1 MYISLVYA
9 RPYKGLFAFA
19 YLPLHVYLTFGT
31 SIDLSCSFVTW
42 YQSHVRSRLHRRTPQ
57 LVLSRPPAALA
68 AGEIQRCSSAQRC
81 SPPLFHAAPL
91 PSVAAPN
98 PAASPQIRLPPLC
111 CCLDSDG
118 NRQKSAASAPIRP
131 PLLRFGPPALQ
142 FLPPAAAWDPAPLPA
157 LCYPKFLVLH
167 CCCCCLRP
175 ILFWLV
181 RVLLLIKGDTEVV

>member
-98 PAASPQIRLPPLC
+98 PAASPLLLPRFRRESAEIGRLFWNP
-111 CCLDSDG
+111 
-118 NRQKSAASAPIRP
+118 AAPAPIPATCSPISTASRRLGSGSP
-131 PLLRFGPPALQ
+131 ARLVLSEIPGPAL
-142 FLPPAAAWDPAPLPA
+142 LLLLLKTDLVLARPCAAAN
-157 LCYPKFLVLH
+157 
-167 CCCCCLRP
+167 
-175 ILFWLV
+175 
-181 RVLLLIKGDTEVV
+181 